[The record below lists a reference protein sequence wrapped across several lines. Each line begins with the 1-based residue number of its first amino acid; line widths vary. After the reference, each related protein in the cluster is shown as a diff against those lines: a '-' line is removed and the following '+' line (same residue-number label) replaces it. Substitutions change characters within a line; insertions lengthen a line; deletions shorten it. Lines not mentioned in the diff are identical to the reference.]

1 MINLSD
7 VLKQDIYSI
16 GDLIL
21 IGGCVEESIPG
32 RISSVRKD
40 DATYIVDLDGAYIQL
55 HESSIVGKVLTL
67 SEKYD
72 MLLKE
77 NEMLRRKCAYCNRG

>member
-1 MINLSD
+1 MVAPDI
-7 VLKQDIYSI
+7 LKQPHYNI

-32 RISSVRKD
+32 RVSSARKD

-72 MLLKE
+72 MLLAE
-77 NEMLRRKCAYCNRG
+77 NEMLKRKCAYCSRS